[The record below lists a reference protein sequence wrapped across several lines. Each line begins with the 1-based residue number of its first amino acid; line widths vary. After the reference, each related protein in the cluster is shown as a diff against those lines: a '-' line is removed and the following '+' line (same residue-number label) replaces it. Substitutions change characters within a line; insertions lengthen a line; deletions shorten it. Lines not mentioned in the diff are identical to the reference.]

1 MSNAIVDAM
10 TQAMDKSIQSLK
22 GELAKVRTGRAST
35 ALVDPVHVDYY
46 GSSVPL
52 NQVANVTTPDAR
64 TIQIS
69 PWEGGMIGAIE
80 KAILAANIGLT
91 PQNDG
96 KVIRIPL
103 PPMTEERRK
112 EMVKL
117 IKKMGEETK
126 IGVRNHRRD
135 ANEEVKKQSKTI
147 SEDESKKSM
156 DLIQKKTDEKIVEV
170 DKVIASKE
178 KEIMTV

>member
-1 MSNAIVDAM
+1 
-10 TQAMDKSIQSLK
+10 
-22 GELAKVRTGRAST
+22 
-35 ALVDPVHVDYY
+35 
-46 GSSVPL
+46 
-52 NQVANVTTPDAR
+52 
-64 TIQIS
+64 
-69 PWEGGMIGAIE
+69 
-80 KAILAANIGLT
+80 
-91 PQNDG
+91 
-96 KVIRIPL
+96 
-103 PPMTEERRK
+103 MTEERRK